1 MPRMDQ
7 SPPDKKLIKLLL
19 IADGKVGKSRF
30 AGEAAKFFNTLY
42 LDGDVAIPTLSQLP
56 IEAKRNLY
64 LLPMHDTILG
74 GARDTNFCDTMQE
87 FCSTIKFRWN
97 DTESRLAKP
106 KDAGTLWEITPGK
119 MGPNDLLIL
128 DSWTALVESLTLKV
142 AIAAGVDLTTAT
154 TNEMRPVYQG
164 GANLATSFLQIIRAL
179 QCHVIVL
186 GHPDEY
192 QHKVAPPGRKV
203 EQIKEKDMLIDWTK
217 MIAKST
223 SRPQALQMPKY
234 FTDVAWMD
242 VSPTGTRKL
251 DFRVKDSRV
260 GGGHFSG
267 YEDTEKYS
275 FANLVKEIGGELPT
289 ELNPDNWLKVLTPA
303 EVVPMENKVLEGGD
317 AGEVKSTMTSMF
329 AGKKA
334 AGA

>member
-7 SPPDKKLIKLLL
+7 STGEKKLIKLLL

-30 AGEAAKFFNTLY
+30 AGEAAKHFNTLY
-42 LDGDVAIPTLSQLP
+42 IDGDVAIPTLSQLP
-56 IEAKRNLY
+56 TEVKKNLY

-74 GARDTNFCDTMQE
+74 GARDTSFCDAMQE
-87 FCSTIKFRWN
+87 FTTTIKFRWN
-97 DTESRLAKP
+97 DTESRLAKM
-106 KDAGTLWEITPGK
+106 KDTGTIWELCPSK
-119 MGPNDLLIL
+119 MGQNDLLVI
-128 DSWTALVESLTLKV
+128 DSWTSLVESLMLKC
-142 AIAAGVDLTTAT
+142 AIANGVDLTSAT
-154 TNEMRPVYQG
+154 TNEMRPVYQSAG
-164 GANLATSFLQIIRAL
+164 NLATSFLQIVRAL

-192 QHKVAPPGRKV
+192 QHKIAPPGRKV

-251 DFRVKDSRV
+251 DFRVRDGRV
-260 GGGHFSG
+260 GGGHFDG
-267 YEDTEKYS
+267 YEDTDKYS
-275 FANLVKEIGGELPT
+275 FANLVRRS
-289 ELNPDNWLKVLTPA
+289 VA
-303 EVVPMENKVLEGGD
+303 MYRQVR
-317 AGEVKSTMTSMF
+317 
-329 AGKKA
+329 
-334 AGA
+334 